1 MLSIASTC
9 GVDEANSAR
18 ETLVTAVVISDVGRF
33 VDGERRADDGESGT
47 GLDISITRL
56 EEAKKVVAA
65 DILSPIAQL
74 LVVASSF
81 IFLRPLQIDSKC
93 GTRVHCIPS
102 DAQCSAQKP
111 YYYLSNWLETVNK
124 AYFLSRG
131 SQHTRQKRLYFSISC
146 ICFR

>member
-1 MLSIASTC
+1 MLWIASTC

-65 DILSPIAQL
+65 DILSPFARL
-74 LVVASSF
+74 LVVTSSS
-81 IFLRPLQIDSKC
+81 IFLTAFADR
-93 GTRVHCIPS
+93 
-102 DAQCSAQKP
+102 
-111 YYYLSNWLETVNK
+111 
-124 AYFLSRG
+124 
-131 SQHTRQKRLYFSISC
+131 
-146 ICFR
+146 